1 MHRILRLGLAA
12 ALAAVLSFPA
22 HPGGATPPF
31 VLSGGAEVVPGQ
43 ALVRFKPS
51 VSLWAKA
58 VSLSILHA
66 RPVSRIS
73 ALDLY
78 VVDFDPDT
86 GVEEMVEI
94 LGRNPS
100 IESAQP
106 NHIYRAQV
114 TPNDSLFGYQYA
126 LFNKGQQI
134 GWVPGSPVG
143 NPNADIKAPQG
154 WEETTGSADVII
166 GIVDTGIDLT
176 HPDLKNKIVGTGR
189 DFVNGDSI
197 AEDDHGHGTMVAGV
211 AGAETNNGEGIAG
224 VGWNCRLL
232 PVKVLDALGL
242 GTEDRIIQGLLW
254 AVENGAK
261 VVSLSFGAPT
271 TGQALKDA
279 IKKIVETNGAVVIA
293 PSGNDNAA
301 VLSPASYDAYV
312 LAVAA
317 TDHND
322 ARWVLSNYGFEVDV
336 AAPGYQIFTTY
347 PVALSGGSLPYRF
360 QDGTS
365 LAAAHVAGLAGLIR
379 SIKPTLTPAQV
390 MSIIRYSADDV
401 NAALYAGKDEFIGW
415 GRINMAKALVPLAIS
430 R

>member
-1 MHRILRLGLAA
+1 MIPIRRLPLAVA
-12 ALAAVLSFPA
+12 LAGVLALAARPA
-22 HPGGATPPF
+22 GTPSQALPAGADH
-31 VLSGGAEVVPGQ
+31 VPGQ
-43 ALVRFKPS
+43 VLVRFKPS
-51 VSLWAKA
+51 VPLWTKA
-58 VSLSILHA
+58 VSLSLLRS
-66 RPVSRIS
+66 RPISRIA
-73 ALDLY
+73 ALDIY
-78 VVDFDPDT
+78 VVEIDAEAS
-86 GVEEMVEI
+86 VEEMVEL
-94 LGRNPS
+94 LGRNPN
-100 IESAQP
+100 IAYAQP

-154 WEETTGSADVII
+154 WEETTGSSSIII

-176 HPDLKNKIVGTGR
+176 HPDLKNKVVGTGR
-189 DFVNGDSI
+189 DFVNTDSV
-197 AEDDHGHGTMVAGV
+197 AADDHGHGTMVAGI
-211 AGAETNNGEGIAG
+211 AGAETDNGEGIAG

-232 PVKVLDALGL
+232 PVKVLDALGT
-242 GTEDRIIQGLLW
+242 GTEDHIIQGILW

-261 VVSLSFGAPT
+261 VISLSFGAPT

-279 IKKIVETNGAVVIA
+279 IKRIVETNGAVVIA
-293 PSGNDNAA
+293 PTGNDNIA
-301 VLSPASYDAYV
+301 VASPASLDNYV

-322 ARWVLSNYGFEVDV
+322 ARWVFSNYGFEVDV

-365 LAAAHVAGLAGLIR
+365 LAAAHVAGLAGLIL
-379 SIKPTLTPAQV
+379 SLKPGLTPAQV
-390 MSIIRYSADDV
+390 MNIIRYSADDV
-401 NAALYAGKDEFIGW
+401 NSALYKGKDEFIGW
-415 GRINMAKALVPLAIS
+415 GRINMEKALVPLVIS
-430 R
+430 K